1 MNFDSKNVIS
11 FAINAIDSLTR
22 TAMKE
27 KYGDDCKIM
36 FWENTYIKHQ
46 IVNREKGKHFTTE
59 QHIKAMVYSMLSNG
73 GRWSK
78 FMKYF
83 NIDTGEITAVDDIF
97 RGYNPDY
104 ILSCNP
110 DDLAN
115 NIMGFALGN
124 KSVGAQMRALVFD
137 NVPKLLKF
145 EKEYG
150 SIDNYYNTFVEKD
163 TSLKS
168 LVSNLADGKSEDKM
182 TQMAVSLVAE
192 YLRNVG
198 YDIANPNTYMKN
210 VLGCNGLG
218 FSEKKEVPDYEVFD
232 IISETAELIGKR
244 PAEVDY
250 ILWLACSENFI
261 Q

>member
-1 MNFDSKNVIS
+1 MKFDSKNIMS

-27 KYGDDCKIM
+27 KYGDDCRIM
-36 FWENTYIKHQ
+36 FWKNTYIKHQ

-115 NIMGFALGN
+115 NIMGFTLGN
-124 KSVGAQMRALVFD
+124 KSVGAQMNALVFD
-137 NVPKLLKF
+137 NIPKLLKF

-218 FSEKKEVPDYEVFD
+218 FSEKKKFPITRCLTLFQKQQ
-232 IISETAELIGKR
+232 SL
-244 PAEVDY
+244 
-250 ILWLACSENFI
+250 SENAPLKLIIFYG
-261 Q
+261 

>member
-1 MNFDSKNVIS
+1 MNFDSKNVMS

-22 TAMKE
+22 TVMKE

-46 IVNREKGKHFTTE
+46 IDNRENGKHYTTE
-59 QHIKAMVYSMLSNG
+59 EHIKAMVYSMLSNG
-73 GRWSK
+73 GKWSK
-78 FMKYF
+78 FKEHF
-83 NIDTGEITAVDDIF
+83 NIDTGEIIVVDKIF
-97 RGYNPDY
+97 LGYNPDY

-150 SIDNYYNTFVEKD
+150 SIDNYYNTFIEKD
-163 TSLKS
+163 SSLKS
-168 LVSNLADGKSEDKM
+168 LVKNLADDKSGDKM
-182 TQMAVSLVAE
+182 TQMAASLVAE

-198 YDIANPNTYMKN
+198 YDLANPNAYMKN
-210 VLGCNGLG
+210 VLGRNGLG
-218 FSEKKEVPDYEVFD
+218 FSGRKEVPDYEVFD
-232 IISETAELIGKR
+232 IISETAELIGKC

-261 Q
+261 

>member
-1 MNFDSKNVIS
+1 MNFDSKNVMS
-11 FAINAIDSLTR
+11 YAINAIDSLTR
-22 TAMKE
+22 TVMKE
-27 KYGDDCKIM
+27 KYGDDCKTM

-46 IVNREKGKHFTTE
+46 IDNRENGKQFTTE

-78 FMKYF
+78 FMEYF
-83 NIDTGEITAVDDIF
+83 DIDTGEITAVDKIF
-97 RGYNPDY
+97 HGYNPDY

-198 YDIANPNTYMKN
+198 YDIANPNSYIKK
-210 VLGCNGLG
+210 VLGCNGLE
-218 FSEKKEVPDYEVFD
+218 FTDSEEVQNYDVFD
-232 IISETAELIGKR
+232 IISETAKLIGKR

-261 Q
+261 

>member
-1 MNFDSKNVIS
+1 MNFDSKNVMS

-46 IVNREKGKHFTTE
+46 LVNREKGKHFTTE

-115 NIMGFALGN
+115 NIMGFTLGN
-124 KSVGAQMRALVFD
+124 KSVGAQMNALVFD
-137 NVPKLLKF
+137 NIPKLLKF

-218 FSEKKEVPDYEVFD
+218 FSEKKKFPITRCLTLFQKQQ
-232 IISETAELIGKR
+232 SL
-244 PAEVDY
+244 
-250 ILWLACSENFI
+250 SENAPLKLIIFYG
-261 Q
+261 